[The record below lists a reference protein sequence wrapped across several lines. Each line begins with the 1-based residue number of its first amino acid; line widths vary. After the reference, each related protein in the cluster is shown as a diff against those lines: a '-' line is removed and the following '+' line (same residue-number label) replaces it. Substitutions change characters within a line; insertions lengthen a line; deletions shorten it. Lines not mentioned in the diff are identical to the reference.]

1 MRLALITP
9 VAVVL
14 ALSAC
19 MDDNQL
25 SLPDEEDLE
34 EQSGGLAAYEA
45 PEDSV
50 EGYDPWDHRVRFTI
64 TSNDLSPGSDIV
76 LRIKGEAQETVNG
89 GSVVLTLPTQA
100 RLSSDSLP
108 DVGVAMPEQEQWTL
122 PSMDKGDVWEQ
133 TATVPSAVA
142 GYYLAG
148 LSAETTGPAAG
159 PYMADTTYSQAWMYV
174 SDNGSQTTEFFDE
187 SIFPEGTLP
196 MPGPFVL
203 GQDDTELAEGW
214 ADDPSDD
221 PVDLAH
227 HRDRIRI
234 RVLYYHGKG
243 QGYKPAVGA
252 RVHGSMGRSGFI
264 YTVPEDG
271 RLSISCPPHGQ
282 RWRGRVHLPN
292 TPFVDGKS
300 NFVRYWA
307 FSRDHC
313 GKSFLLIGSR
323 VNYLPWRYLHLSAI
337 NIISHFG
344 HSRGRVHWKV
354 DWNKGKSYYYSWL
367 WFNKIVLNK
376 YGYDHPWIVAHEY
389 THALHDKGLGGR
401 WKVRNCSPHYL
412 DSISSYTCAFSEG
425 LADYGGVIGSGGD
438 FRRYFE
444 EFDNAEPGVKGKIEG
459 HVAALF
465 MDLIDDEE

>member
-1 MRLALITP
+1 M
-9 VAVVL
+9 
-14 ALSAC
+14 
-19 MDDNQL
+19 
-25 SLPDEEDLE
+25 
-34 EQSGGLAAYEA
+34 
-45 PEDSV
+45 
-50 EGYDPWDHRVRFTI
+50 
-64 TSNDLSPGSDIV
+64 
-76 LRIKGEAQETVNG
+76 
-89 GSVVLTLPTQA
+89 
-100 RLSSDSLP
+100 
-108 DVGVAMPEQEQWTL
+108 
-122 PSMDKGDVWEQ
+122 
-133 TATVPSAVA
+133 
-142 GYYLAG
+142 
-148 LSAETTGPAAG
+148 
-159 PYMADTTYSQAWMYV
+159 
-174 SDNGSQTTEFFDE
+174 
-187 SIFPEGTLP
+187 
-196 MPGPFVL
+196 
-203 GQDDTELAEGW
+203 
-214 ADDPSDD
+214 
-221 PVDLAH
+221 
-227 HRDRIRI
+227 
-234 RVLYYHGKG
+234 
-243 QGYKPAVGA
+243 
-252 RVHGSMGRSGFI
+252 
-264 YTVPEDG
+264 
-271 RLSISCPPHGQ
+271 
-282 RWRGRVHLPN
+282 
-292 TPFVDGKS
+292 DGKS

-354 DWNKGKSYYYSWL
+354 DWNKEKSYYYSWL

-465 MDLIDDEE
+465 MDLIDDEDEEGDKTSLYSRYVIDVFKTCRVNVSSWKDRNDVSDFVWCLERSPNNALHRRHFPGIDPPRRVSEQAKEPPDWDRAKIRSTWLHNLKR

>member
-1 MRLALITP
+1 M
-9 VAVVL
+9 
-14 ALSAC
+14 
-19 MDDNQL
+19 
-25 SLPDEEDLE
+25 E
-34 EQSGGLAAYEA
+34 
-45 PEDSV
+45 
-50 EGYDPWDHRVRFTI
+50 
-64 TSNDLSPGSDIV
+64 
-76 LRIKGEAQETVNG
+76 
-89 GSVVLTLPTQA
+89 
-100 RLSSDSLP
+100 
-108 DVGVAMPEQEQWTL
+108 
-122 PSMDKGDVWEQ
+122 
-133 TATVPSAVA
+133 
-142 GYYLAG
+142 
-148 LSAETTGPAAG
+148 
-159 PYMADTTYSQAWMYV
+159 
-174 SDNGSQTTEFFDE
+174 
-187 SIFPEGTLP
+187 
-196 MPGPFVL
+196 
-203 GQDDTELAEGW
+203 
-214 ADDPSDD
+214 
-221 PVDLAH
+221 
-227 HRDRIRI
+227 
-234 RVLYYHGKG
+234 G
-243 QGYKPAVGA
+243 QGTPAQ
-252 RVHGSMGRSGFI
+252 
-264 YTVPEDG
+264 YP
-271 RLSISCPPHGQ
+271 L
-282 RWRGRVHLPN
+282 
-292 TPFVDGKS
+292 VDGKS

-354 DWNKGKSYYYSWL
+354 DWNKEKSYYYSWL

-465 MDLIDDEE
+465 MDLIDDEDEEGDKTSLYSRYVIDVFKTCRVNVSSWKDRNDVSDFVWCLERSPNNALHRRHFPGIDPPRRVSEQAKEPPDWDRAKIRSTWLHNLKR